1 LYEGKTKSIP
11 LDQIQSS
18 AEDITI
24 KVWEERINVPFMK
37 DHFMGWRK
45 IPIESI
51 RPDPT
56 SPHVAERYV
65 EETASFAKLVTL
77 VKEFGIS
84 ESIIV
89 SETGAGDYLIIKG
102 VCRFRSAMRLGLSPL
117 VCLVY
122 SPLSAEDRESLRVK
136 IYTHGKELMQAAR
149 SRMRSNRKI
158 RAAMK
163 RSKTT

>member
-1 LYEGKTKSIP
+1 MKARAKSIP
-11 LDQIQSS
+11 PDQIQSS

-24 KVWEERINVPFMK
+24 KAWEERINVPFMK
-37 DHFMGWRK
+37 DHFIGWRK

-65 EETASFAKLVTL
+65 EPETSFAKLVAL
-77 VKEFGIS
+77 VKELGIS

-102 VCRFRSAMRLGLSPL
+102 VRRFRAAMRLGMSPL
-117 VCLVY
+117 VCLWQRG
-122 SPLSAEDRESLRVK
+122 EDRRPVRRGSTRDCGTKTMRFRQLK
-136 IYTHGKELMQAAR
+136 AR
-149 SRMRSNRKI
+149 GAKC
-158 RAAMK
+158 AKAVDP
-163 RSKTT
+163 

>member
-1 LYEGKTKSIP
+1 MKARAKSIP
-11 LDQIQSS
+11 PDQIQSS

-24 KVWEERINVPFMK
+24 KAWEERINVPFMK
-37 DHFMGWRK
+37 DHFIGWRK

-65 EETASFAKLVTL
+65 EPETSFAKLVAL
-77 VKEFGIS
+77 VKELGIS

-102 VCRFRSAMRLGLSPL
+102 VRRFRAAMRLGMSPL

-122 SPLSAEDRESLRVK
+122 SPLPAEERESLRVK
-136 IYTHGKELMQAAR
+136 IYNHGKELMQADLR
-149 SRMRSNRKI
+149 RMQSNRKI
-158 RAAMK
+158 RTAMK
-163 RSKTT
+163 RAKAA